1 VYIEN
6 RTEAVLSEA
15 GLYENPLV
23 PNKKLRQIYEAM
35 VEARTLD
42 EHIAKMQKGLKAR
55 RRLDSTHGQ
64 EACRVSTAID
74 LQPGD
79 LVSDSHVGIV
89 MDLLA
94 GAKLDSLLKRVE
106 AFHAGKIDR
115 HTFSKDGASKQHLP
129 WIEDPVDQLKTAI
142 GAALSFKT
150 LKRENVVVAYA
161 RRDELAK
168 WQWRQVL
175 ELVSKL
181 DVPMIVVALP
191 GAVEN
196 APATNLSARA
206 RSWGLPG
213 IPVDAADA
221 VALYRVAQESIG
233 RTRMGGGPVLI
244 DCVTYKTK
252 GEKVDLPGDPLSQI
266 RDFLL
271 GRKVCT
277 KAWLQNTED
286 SLRRRLSVA
295 R

>member
-1 VYIEN
+1 
-6 RTEAVLSEA
+6 VLSEA

-23 PNKKLRQIYEAM
+23 PNKKLRQMYEAM
-35 VEARTLD
+35 VEARMLD
-42 EHIAKMQKGLKAR
+42 EHIARMQKGLKAR
-55 RRLDSTHGQ
+55 RRLYSTRGQ
-64 EACRVSTAID
+64 EACRISTAID

-79 LVSDSHVGIV
+79 LVSDSHVEAT

-94 GAKLDSLLKRVE
+94 GAKIDSLLKRVD

-115 HTFSKDGASKQHLP
+115 ATFSRDNASGRQLP
-129 WIEDPVDQLKTAI
+129 WIEDPVDQLKVAI

-168 WQWRQVL
+168 SQWRPVL

-181 DVPMIVVALP
+181 DLPLIVVALP
-191 GAVEN
+191 GTEKKN
-196 APATNLSARA
+196 APATSLSSKA

-213 IPVDAADA
+213 IPVDATDA
-221 VALYRVAQESIG
+221 VALYRVAQESMG

-252 GEKVDLPGDPLSQI
+252 GGKADSPGDPLVQMK
-266 RDFLL
+266 DFLL

-277 KAWLQNTED
+277 ETWLQNAGD
-286 SLRRRLSVA
+286 SLRRRLSLA

>member
-1 VYIEN
+1 
-6 RTEAVLSEA
+6 VLSEA

-23 PNKKLRQIYEAM
+23 PNKKLRQMYEAM

-55 RRLDSTHGQ
+55 RRLDSTYGQ

-79 LVSDSHVGIV
+79 LVSDSHVTIA
-89 MDLLA
+89 MDLLG
-94 GAKLDSLLKRVE
+94 GAKADSLLKPVN
-106 AFHAGKIDR
+106 AFHSGKIDR
-115 HTFSKDGASKQHLP
+115 ATFSRDNASKRQLP
-129 WIEDPVDQLKTAI
+129 WIEDPVDQLKMAL

-181 DVPMIVVALP
+181 DLPMIVVALP
-191 GAVEN
+191 GTAEKKN
-196 APATNLSARA
+196 GAATNLSSKA

-213 IPVDAADA
+213 IPVDASDA
-221 VALYRVAQESIG
+221 VALYRVAQESMG
-233 RTRMGGGPVLI
+233 RTRTGGGPVLI
-244 DCVTYKTK
+244 DCVAYQTK
-252 GEKVDLPGDPLSQI
+252 GAKGDSPGDPLLQM

-271 GRKVCT
+271 ARKVCT
-277 KAWLQNTED
+277 ETWLQNVGD
-286 SLRRRLSVA
+286 SLRRRLSST

>member
-1 VYIEN
+1 
-6 RTEAVLSEA
+6 LSEA
-15 GLYENPLV
+15 GLHENPLV
-23 PNKKLRQIYEAM
+23 PNKKLRQMYQAM
-35 VEARTLD
+35 VEARVLD
-42 EHIAKMQKGLKAR
+42 EHIARMQKGLKACR
-55 RRLDSTHGQ
+55 KLNSTRGQ
-64 EACRVSTAID
+64 EACRISTAID

-79 LVSDSHVGIV
+79 LVSDSHVEV
-89 MDLLA
+89 TMDLLA
-94 GAKLDSLLKRVE
+94 GTKIDSLLKRVD

-115 HTFSKDGASKQHLP
+115 ATFSRDDASGRQLP
-129 WIEDPVDQLKTAI
+129 WIEDPVDQLKVAI

-168 WQWRQVL
+168 WQWRRVL

-181 DVPMIVVALP
+181 DLPMIVVALP
-191 GAVEN
+191 GAEKKN
-196 APATNLSARA
+196 PTAKSLSSKA

-213 IPVDAADA
+213 MPVDASDA
-221 VALYRVAQESIG
+221 VALYRVAQESMG

-252 GEKVDLPGDPLSQI
+252 GEKADSHADPLL
-266 RDFLL
+266 RMKDFLL

-277 KAWLQNTED
+277 ETWLQNAGD
-286 SLRRRLSVA
+286 SLRRRLSLA